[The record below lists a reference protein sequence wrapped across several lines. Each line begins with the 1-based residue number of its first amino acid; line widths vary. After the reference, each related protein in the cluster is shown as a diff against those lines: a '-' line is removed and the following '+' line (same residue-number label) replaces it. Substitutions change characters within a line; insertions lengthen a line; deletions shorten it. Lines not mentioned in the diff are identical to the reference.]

1 MKAARSKVERGHAAE
16 SGSRRERAHSRERTQ
31 RRKHAAETDSRRIE
45 RCHAG
50 RRSETIEPR
59 ALNKAGMADT
69 PTDVGFL

>member
-1 MKAARSKVERGHAAE
+1 MKDARSKVERRHAA
-16 SGSRRERAHSRERTQ
+16 GPIARSRERTQ

-50 RRSETIEPR
+50 RRSEMIESR
-59 ALNKAGMADT
+59 AQNKAGMADT